1 MSEEKLIEMAREAS
15 QEAWAPY
22 SGYRLGAA
30 LETADGTVI
39 TGCNV
44 ENGSYSLT
52 ICAERNAIFR
62 AIAEGYR
69 EFRRLVVYVDA
80 DRLFPPCGA
89 CRQVLA
95 EFATDLEILVVSR
108 TETVR
113 TTLRQLLPMTFRLEP
128 TEEK

>member
-1 MSEEKLIEMAREAS
+1 MNEEQLIAAARQASETAY
-15 QEAWAPY
+15 APF

-30 LETADGTVI
+30 LETVDGQVI

-52 ICAERNAIFR
+52 ICAERNAVFH
-62 AIAEGYR
+62 AVAEGHR
-69 EFRRLVVYVDA
+69 KFRRIVIYVDA

-95 EFATDLEILVVSR
+95 EFAADLEVILACR
-108 TETVR
+108 TKTMR
-113 TTLRQLLPMTFRLEP
+113 TTLRELLPLTFRLDS
-128 TEEK
+128 TEE